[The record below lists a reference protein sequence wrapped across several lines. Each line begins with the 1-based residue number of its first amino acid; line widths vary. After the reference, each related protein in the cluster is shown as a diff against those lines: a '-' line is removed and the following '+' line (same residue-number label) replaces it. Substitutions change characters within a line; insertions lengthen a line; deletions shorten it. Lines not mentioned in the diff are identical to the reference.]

1 MEKIIPKTG
10 LGDIDTDS
18 LDEDQKINITALL
31 TVFMENSLDSAAIYV
46 KKAGRKTVTSKDISM
61 ALKRQ
66 VFTFLN
72 TENLEEKAKQIAL
85 EYKNELNQN
94 LVDELTSDDD
104 FTSDNDYYDEKED
117 DEDDEEDDSD
127 KENDVHEEDEE
138 EEEFTYC
145 YADCKICK
153 ETNEYSEKWKTF
165 KPSSKI
171 EQILYDGIQKI
182 DSNFNLSL

>member
-10 LGDIDTDS
+10 FGDIDTTAS
-18 LDEDQKINITALL
+18 DEEQKINITALL
-31 TVFMENSLDSAAIYV
+31 TIFMENALESATIYTQ
-46 KKAGRKTVTSKDISM
+46 KAGRKIVSSKDISM

-66 VFTFLN
+66 VFTFLD

-85 EYKNELNQN
+85 EYKNELNENQN
-94 LVDELTSDDD
+94 LDDNDLTSDD
-104 FTSDNDYYDEKED
+104 E
-117 DEDDEEDDSD
+117 EDDEEDYDDEESSESN
-127 KENDVHEEDEE
+127 ENITEE

-153 ETNEYSEKWKTF
+153 ETNEYAEKWKTF
-165 KPSSKI
+165 KPSSGI

-182 DSNFNLSL
+182 DASFNL

>member
-10 LGDIDTDS
+10 FGDIDTS
-18 LDEDQKINITALL
+18 LSDEEQKTNITALL
-31 TVFMENSLDSAAIYV
+31 TVFMENALDSAAIYT
-46 KKAGRKTVTSKDISM
+46 KKAGRKTVSSKDISM

-66 VFTFLN
+66 VFTFLD
-72 TENLEEKAKQIAL
+72 TENLEEKAKKIAE
-85 EYKNELNQN
+85 EYRNELNQN
-94 LVDELTSDDD
+94 LDEDLTSE
-104 FTSDNDYYDEKED
+104 DNSYDEEY
-117 DEDDEEDDSD
+117 DEEDESSEID
-127 KENDVHEEDEE
+127 EEEVVEE

-182 DSNFNLSL
+182 DARFNL

>member
-1 MEKIIPKTG
+1 MENLILQTG
-10 LGDIDTDS
+10 LGGS
-18 LDEDQKINITALL
+18 YSQQSDEEQKINITALL
-31 TVFMENSLDSAAIYV
+31 TIFMENALESASIYT

-66 VFTFLN
+66 LFTFLD

-85 EYKNELNQN
+85 EYKNEINEHQN
-94 LVDELTSDDD
+94 LEDD
-104 FTSDNDYYDEKED
+104 FTSDDEEYDEESDQLSKSVS
-117 DEDDEEDDSD
+117 DED
-127 KENDVHEEDEE
+127 EDEK
-138 EEEFTYC
+138 EEEFTYS
-145 YADCKICK
+145 YVDCKICK

-182 DSNFNLSL
+182 DSQFNLN

>member
-1 MEKIIPKTG
+1 MENLILQSG
-10 LGDIDTDS
+10 LGGS
-18 LDEDQKINITALL
+18 YSQKSDEEQKINITALL
-31 TVFMENSLDSAAIYV
+31 TIFMENALESASIYTE
-46 KKAGRKTVTSKDISM
+46 KAGRKTVTSKDISM

-66 VFTFLN
+66 LFTFLD

-85 EYKNELNQN
+85 EYKNEINQHQN
-94 LVDELTSDDD
+94 LEDD
-104 FTSDNDYYDEKED
+104 FTSDDEEYDEEY
-117 DEDDEEDDSD
+117 DEES
-127 KENDVHEEDEE
+127 ENESEQNEQ
-138 EEEFTYC
+138 EEEFTYS

-182 DSNFNLSL
+182 DSQFNLN

>member
-1 MEKIIPKTG
+1 MEQIIPKTG
-10 LGDIDTDS
+10 FGDIDTS
-18 LDEDQKINITALL
+18 LSDEEQKINITALL
-31 TVFMENSLDSAAIYV
+31 TVFMENALDSAAIYT

-66 VFTFLN
+66 VFTFLD

-94 LVDELTSDDD
+94 LDDDLTSDDEVN
-104 FTSDNDYYDEKED
+104 SECENDE
-117 DEDDEEDDSD
+117 EDDEESD
-127 KENDVHEEDEE
+127 ELENNNIIEEEEE
-138 EEEFTYC
+138 EEEFTYS
-145 YADCKICK
+145 YADCKVCK

-182 DSNFNLSL
+182 DSNFNLI

>member
-10 LGDIDTDS
+10 FGEIDTS
-18 LDEDQKINITALL
+18 LSDEEQKINITALL
-31 TVFMENSLDSAAIYV
+31 TVFMENALDSAAIYTE
-46 KKAGRKTVTSKDISM
+46 KAGRKTVTSKDISM

-66 VFTFLN
+66 VFTFLD

-94 LVDELTSDDD
+94 LDDDLTSDDE
-104 FTSDNDYYDEKED
+104 FNSEYEN
-117 DEDDEEDDSD
+117 DEEDSD
-127 KENDVHEEDEE
+127 EEESDEEESDETKKNNIIDE

-165 KPSSKI
+165 KPTSKI

-182 DSNFNLSL
+182 DSNFNL

>member
-1 MEKIIPKTG
+1 MENLILQTG
-10 LGDIDTDS
+10 LGGS
-18 LDEDQKINITALL
+18 YSKQSDEEQKINITALL

-145 YADCKICK
+145 YADCKICR

-171 EQILYDGIQKI
+171 EQILYDGINKI
-182 DSNFNLSL
+182 DNQFYINS

>member
-10 LGDIDTDS
+10 FGDIDTS
-18 LDEDQKINITALL
+18 LSDEEQKTNITALL
-31 TVFMENSLDSAAIYV
+31 TVFMENALDSAAIYT

-66 VFTFLN
+66 VFTFLD
-72 TENLEEKAKQIAL
+72 TENLEEKAKKIAE
-85 EYKNELNQN
+85 EYRNELNQN
-94 LVDELTSDDD
+94 LDEDLTSE
-104 FTSDNDYYDEKED
+104 DNSYDEEY
-117 DEDDEEDDSD
+117 DEENESS
-127 KENDVHEEDEE
+127 EIEEEE
-138 EEEFTYC
+138 EVVEEEFTYC

-165 KPSSKI
+165 KPTSKI

-182 DSNFNLSL
+182 DSKFNLL

>member
-1 MEKIIPKTG
+1 MEQIIPKTG
-10 LGDIDTDS
+10 FGDIDTS
-18 LDEDQKINITALL
+18 LSDEEQKINITALL
-31 TVFMENSLDSAAIYV
+31 TVFMENALDSAAIYT

-66 VFTFLN
+66 VFTFLD

-94 LVDELTSDDD
+94 LDNDLTSSDESYSEYDDNDDD
-104 FTSDNDYYDEKED
+104 D
-117 DEDDEEDDSD
+117 DESIEEENDEEVNEHDSD
-127 KENDVHEEDEE
+127 KEED
-138 EEEFTYC
+138 FTYS

-182 DSNFNLSL
+182 DSNFNLI